1 MPWYAR
7 FSPSLPPRQL
17 IRSSLRA
24 ARSKVLDL
32 LMHLVY
38 TASGLP
44 TLYAAMERR
53 RRQRRFHWIIR
64 SPWHRRRRRRLAV
77 AAARRINGTLE
88 YKLVERFEIVRFSSR
103 LRAFFA
109 AGTYRR
115 YLPRYFGGK
124 VPRKR

>member
-1 MPWYAR
+1 MFDAMPWYAR
-7 FSPSLPPRQL
+7 FSPSLPLSLSLHQL

-24 ARSKVLDL
+24 ARSKVSDL

-64 SPWHRRRRRRLAV
+64 SPWHRRRRRRRLAV

-88 YKLVERFEIVRFSSR
+88 YKLVERFEIV
-103 LRAFFA
+103 
-109 AGTYRR
+109 
-115 YLPRYFGGK
+115 
-124 VPRKR
+124 

>member
-1 MPWYAR
+1 
-7 FSPSLPPRQL
+7 
-17 IRSSLRA
+17 
-24 ARSKVLDL
+24 
-32 LMHLVY
+32 MHLVY

-53 RRQRRFHWIIR
+53 RQRSFHWIIR
-64 SPWHRRRRRRLAV
+64 SPWHRRRLAV